1 MGYLIL
7 PLLFLAMWYFTI
19 RPQQQR
25 LRNQRALVA
34 SLAVGDEVVTIGG
47 LIGVITVLAEQEVRL
62 DVGGTEVRVARNAVS
77 WKLAPDTG
85 TDADLD

>member
-77 WKLAPDTG
+77 GKLAPDTV

>member
-77 WKLAPDTG
+77 GKLAPDTG
-85 TDADLD
+85 TDTDLD

>member
-77 WKLAPDTG
+77 GKLAPDTG